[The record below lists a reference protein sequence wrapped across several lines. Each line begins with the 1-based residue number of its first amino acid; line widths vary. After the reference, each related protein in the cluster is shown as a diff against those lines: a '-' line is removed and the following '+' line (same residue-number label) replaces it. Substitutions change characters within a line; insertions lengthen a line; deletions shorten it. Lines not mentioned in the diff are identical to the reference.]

1 MQSLAVLIPHIRSRQ
16 SSQAWHVS
24 GREKGARYEL
34 MTGPGKKRAPGT
46 HMTDIYRRHG
56 RSAHCSSRTGADVD
70 HVQFLFAAA
79 PFIAGVGDP
88 CRFLA
93 FLTTTIATAILKT
106 PLDSGTHPLSIPRGP
121 GPDSG
126 AGAEP
131 TPAHGS
137 GRLGGRLGARSQI
150 HAAPARLFFFKRLGR
165 SPRVT
170 H

>member
-34 MTGPGKKRAPGT
+34 MTVPGKKRDPGT

-70 HVQFLFAAA
+70 HVQFLLAAA

-106 PLDSGTHPLSIPRGP
+106 PMDSDTRPLSIPHGP

-131 TPAHGS
+131 NP
-137 GRLGGRLGARSQI
+137 R
-150 HAAPARLFFFKRLGR
+150 ARLR
-165 SPRVT
+165 PY
-170 H
+170 